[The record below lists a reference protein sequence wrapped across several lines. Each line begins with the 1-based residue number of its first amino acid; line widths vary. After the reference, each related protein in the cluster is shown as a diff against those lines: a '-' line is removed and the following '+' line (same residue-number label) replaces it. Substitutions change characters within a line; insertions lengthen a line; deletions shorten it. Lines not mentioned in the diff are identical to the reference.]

1 MDDNLVVVKG
11 LAYLTEA
18 MSHAMQGHTLQTD
31 DSEEFWQ
38 NMVHCRREWQT
49 IPVCLQ
55 REYHEQYEKA

>member
-31 DSEEFWQ
+31 DSEEF
-38 NMVHCRREWQT
+38 
-49 IPVCLQ
+49 
-55 REYHEQYEKA
+55 